1 MDLLAG
7 FDVIGS
13 DGCDQIC
20 QQFVVHTAC
29 LARTAAIRAGTVTQM
44 NRRLSVLVSLLIS
57 VALVGTG
64 CGGGEEASTTST
76 TRSPSSTAPP
86 PPLRIMVTNDDGY
99 AAPGI
104 DTLIAA
110 LRTISGAELF
120 VVAPAE
126 DQTGTGGRTTD
137 GPLTATDVRTL
148 GGFPAKAVA
157 GFPADTVVWAIDQ
170 GGLAVR
176 PDLVVSGA
184 NRGQNLGPV
193 TALSGTVGAARAAAQ
208 RGIPALAVSQGLA
221 PGDGTP
227 DYPTGVSFAVS
238 WILQNR
244 ADLAA
249 GKLAPGPWNLN
260 APTCTAGTVRGLLE
274 VEAATDA
281 RDRPI
286 LAEGVDCSSDVEPKG
301 DDVDAFLAGYAAL
314 SRLEPS
320 PPS

>member
-1 MDLLAG
+1 MSVTARRLRIVAAVAAAIVLAACG
-7 FDVIGS
+7 GSEGS
-13 DGCDQIC
+13 D
-20 QQFVVHTAC
+20 A
-29 LARTAAIRAGTVTQM
+29 
-44 NRRLSVLVSLLIS
+44 S
-57 VALVGTG
+57 
-64 CGGGEEASTTST
+64 STTKAPTST
-76 TRSPSSTAPP
+76 GPP

-104 DTLIAA
+104 DTLIAG

-137 GPLTATDVRTL
+137 GPLTVTDVRTA

-157 GFPADTVVWAIDQ
+157 GYPADTVVWAIDQ
-170 GGLAVR
+170 GGLAIR
-176 PDLVVSGA
+176 PDLVISGV

-193 TALSGTVGAARAAAQ
+193 TPLSGTVGAARAAAQ
-208 RGIPALAVSQGLA
+208 RGIPGLAVSQGLA
-221 PGDGTP
+221 PGEATP

-244 ADLAA
+244 VQIAT

-260 APTCTAGTVRGLLE
+260 VPTCTAGTVRGVLE
-274 VEAATDA
+274 VPAAADA

-286 LAEGVDCSSDVEPKG
+286 LAEGVDCSGRSEVKG
-301 DDVDAFLAGYAAL
+301 DDVDVFLAGYASL
-314 SRLEPS
+314 SRLESEPS
-320 PPS
+320 S